1 MRPRIS
7 SRPEIIRHVSETAVT
22 ELRVVRL
29 TTNATLSFVTLLI
42 AAVWLAGTGLAVTWW
57 GGGAIGRATLRV
69 ASGAAGLA
77 LRAALSG

>member
-29 TTNATLSFVTLLI
+29 TTDATPSFVTLLI

-57 GGGAIGRATLRV
+57 GGGAIGW
-69 ASGAAGLA
+69 A
-77 LRAALSG
+77 LWAALSG